1 MKLGKQHRLP
11 NREDTRDNMMYNFVR
26 ARRSNESS
34 RPSLLSDQSTS
45 RGQSVKFAGEM
56 KIRKVYALY
65 KDRLMKL
72 SKTINKILIRKNR
85 MTEYRL
91 LMLVSRKSID
101 MVALA
106 SMMSYKYRY
115 EVVQAF
121 KNLQVSRRTG
131 ETAPVTTSMPGS
143 QMQDAVNI

>member
-1 MKLGKQHRLP
+1 
-11 NREDTRDNMMYNFVR
+11 MMYNFVR

-85 MTEYRL
+85 MTEYRV

-101 MVALA
+101 MQALA
-106 SMMSYKYRY
+106 SMISYKYRY

-121 KNLQVSRRTG
+121 KNL
-131 ETAPVTTSMPGS
+131 
-143 QMQDAVNI
+143 

>member
-1 MKLGKQHRLP
+1 
-11 NREDTRDNMMYNFVR
+11 MMYNFVR

-72 SKTINKILIRKNR
+72 AKTINKILIRKNR
-85 MTEYRL
+85 MTEYRV

-101 MVALA
+101 MQALA
-106 SMMSYKYRY
+106 SMISYKYRY

-131 ETAPVTTSMPGS
+131 ETAPVTPSMPGS
-143 QMQDAVNI
+143 RMQDAVNI